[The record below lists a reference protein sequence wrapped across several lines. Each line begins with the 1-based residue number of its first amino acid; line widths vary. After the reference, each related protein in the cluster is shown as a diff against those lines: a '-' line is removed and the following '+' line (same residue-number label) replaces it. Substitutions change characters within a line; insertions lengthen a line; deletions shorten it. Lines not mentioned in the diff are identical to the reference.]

1 MARAVGVG
9 DEGGKQGSR
18 VGLAEPS
25 TVLWSPRLCRRTVA
39 SHFQMWLL
47 VSLGSTCHPMDF
59 TTGLVHT
66 QAAGSLRTAGGDKEG
81 SLGSLRSCLAPAL

>member
-9 DEGGKQGSR
+9 DEGGKQSSR
-18 VGLAEPS
+18 VGLAELS
-25 TVLWSPRLCRRTVA
+25 TAPWSLRLCMRAVA

-66 QAAGSLRTAGGDKEG
+66 QAAGSLHIAGGNKEG
-81 SLGSLRSCLAPAL
+81 SVGSPHS